1 MIEIIEQQVV
11 GKKNQEECED
21 GIVVTDDF
29 AAVIDG
35 STSKT
40 PIRYAPSMRN
50 GRYAMTLVSNL
61 IATGLQPD
69 ADVETFCRLA
79 TDCIR
84 QCYVEHHVDLDSLG
98 TNPVER
104 ITCSAVVYS
113 NARREL
119 WFVGDC
125 QALDVTHG
133 EHYEHSKPYEQPI
146 AEIRSAHIRLGL
158 LDGKTVDAYRS
169 HDEGRDYILPLLRDY
184 CKYQNVTYPVMDG
197 FPIPVATV
205 KVVRLPHSTH
215 EIVLASDGYPKLT
228 QSLADA
234 EAQLTALLQADP
246 LLIEKVKA
254 TKGWM
259 KGSRSFDDRA
269 YLRIKI

>member
-1 MIEIIEQQVV
+1 M
-11 GKKNQEECED
+11 
-21 GIVVTDDF
+21 VTDDF

-40 PIRYAPSMRN
+40 AVHYAPTMRN
-50 GRYAMTLVSNL
+50 GRYAMTLVGNL

-79 TDCIR
+79 TDSIR
-84 QCYVEHHVDLDSLG
+84 QCYVDQHADLDKLKAH
-98 TNPVER
+98 PVER

-113 NARREL
+113 NARHEL

-133 EHYEHSKPYEQPI
+133 MHYEHNKPYEQPI
-146 AEIRSAHIRLGL
+146 AEIRSARIRLGL
-158 LDGKTVDAYRS
+158 LDGKSIEDYRH

-184 CKYQNVTYPVMDG
+184 CKYQNVTYPVVDG
-197 FPIPVATV
+197 FAIPMHTV
-205 KVVRLPHSTH
+205 QVVSLPDSTH
-215 EIVLASDGYPKLT
+215 EVALASDGYPL
-228 QSLADA
+228 LAPCLQDS
-234 EAQLTALLQADP
+234 EAQLTELLHNDP
-246 LLIEKVKA
+246 LLIHEVKA

-259 KGSRSFDDRA
+259 KGNKSFDDRA
-269 YLRIKI
+269 YVRLRV

>member
-1 MIEIIEQQVV
+1 MIETIELQVV

-40 PIRYAPSMRN
+40 PIHYAPTMRN
-50 GRYAMTLVSNL
+50 GRYAMMLVSNL

-84 QCYVEHHVDLDSLG
+84 HCYVDHHADYDSLAS
-98 TNPVER
+98 NPVER

-133 EHYEHSKPYEQPI
+133 VHYEHCKPYEQPI
-146 AEIRSAHIRLGL
+146 AEIRSARIRLGL
-158 LDGKTVDAYRS
+158 LDGKTVEVYRQ

-184 CKYQNVTYPVMDG
+184 CKYQNVTYPVIDG
-197 FPIPVATV
+197 FPIPMATV
-205 KVVRLPHSTH
+205 KVVSLHDSTR
-215 EIVLASDGYPKLT
+215 EIVLASDGYP
-228 QSLADA
+228 SLAPCLQDS
-234 EAQLTALLQADP
+234 EAQLTALLQNDP
-246 LLIEKVKA
+246 LLIDKVKA

-259 KGSRSFDDRA
+259 IGNRSYDDRA
-269 YLRIKI
+269 YVRLRI